1 MHFTRME
8 NNITMSEVPTNPAP
22 AQTPTQ
28 APTQEVPLEVKLVNT
43 PITDENVALNIL
55 IAYCSLGNKRGA
67 FNLQESAK
75 IWEAVQRFSQPPK

>member
-1 MHFTRME
+1 ME

-22 AQTPTQ
+22 TQAPAQAPIQ